1 MKALGSLRASE
12 QYLPKRRMDFRMDG
26 RTGRSIVS
34 TALICLPAALI
45 LRRYLLPRTSKII
58 KSPNQ
63 TTSSPTLPTELS
75 SLPYPPDALPGARD
89 VSTPY
94 GNIHVF
100 EFGPSDGERVL
111 FLHGLS
117 MPSVSGSNTAV
128 ALASKGYRVM
138 LFDLFGRGWSDAPN
152 PEDFDYDER
161 LYVSQIMMVLASS
174 EVSWT
179 GNAMVGGTGG
189 FHIIGYS
196 LGGGLAANFA
206 SWFPHLVRSL
216 VLVAPGSLQRQS
228 ETSWRT
234 RLLNLRFTLTE
245 RLLYD
250 FYRRRLEPKYM
261 VTEEGSNKTGDPWDD
276 AIISPTRPHVTAAS
290 IMSWHLCQH
299 EGFVPAIISTLR
311 YGPIYER
318 YDDWKRLGALLAAR
332 RENSHLPGLFGGKVL
347 FVLGSAD
354 NIVREDKIIPDAE
367 GIIGGAACQV
377 ELLDAGH
384 ELGITK
390 GTEVAEIANKFWKES

>member
-1 MKALGSLRASE
+1 
-12 QYLPKRRMDFRMDG
+12 MDG

-34 TALICLPAALI
+34 AALVCLPTALI
-45 LRRYLLPRTSKII
+45 LRRYLLPARTGKII
-58 KSPNQ
+58 KSPKQ
-63 TTSSPTLPTELS
+63 TASSPTPPTELS

-89 VSTPY
+89 VPTPY

-138 LFDLFGRGWSDAPN
+138 LFDLFGRGWSDAPD
-152 PEDFDYDER
+152 PEGVDYDER

-216 VLVAPGSLQRQS
+216 VLVAPASLQRLGDRG
-228 ETSWRT
+228 WRT
-234 RLLNLRFTLTE
+234 RLLNLRFKLTE

-250 FYRRRLEPKYM
+250 FYRRRLEPKYT

-276 AIISPTRPHVTAAS
+276 AIISPTRSHVTAAS
-290 IMSWHLCQH
+290 IMSWHLCHH

-311 YGPIYER
+311 YSPIYER

-332 RENSHLPGLFGGKVL
+332 RENSHLPGLFGGNVL
-347 FVLGSAD
+347 FILGSVD

-367 GIIGGAACQV
+367 SIIGGDACQV
-377 ELLDAGH
+377 EVLDAGH

-390 GTEVAEIANKFWKES
+390 GTEVAEIASKFWKAF